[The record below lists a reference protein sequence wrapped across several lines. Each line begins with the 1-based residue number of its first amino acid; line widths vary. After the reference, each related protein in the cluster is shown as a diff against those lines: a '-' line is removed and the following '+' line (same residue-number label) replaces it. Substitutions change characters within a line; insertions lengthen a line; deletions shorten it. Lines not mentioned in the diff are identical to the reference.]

1 MAFSALLPVPLVTI
15 GLWWGLWRGLWQVV
29 AILSTLG
36 QRDSLQAIAERFPW
50 LAAAWRPKRFSW
62 TLGRPEELLLL
73 PLEPGLR
80 SQGPDSR
87 LISWYDMVSQD
98 LGPAVVYSVGIR
110 LL

>member
-1 MAFSALLPVPLVTI
+1 MTI
-15 GLWWGLWRGLWQVV
+15 GLWWGLWWGLREVV

-36 QRDSLQAIAERFPW
+36 QWDSLQAIVERLPCF
-50 LAAAWRPKRFSW
+50 AAAWCPERFSW

-87 LISWYDMVSQD
+87 LIRWYNMVSQD
-98 LGPAVVYSVGIR
+98 LGPAVVYGMGVR